1 MKTNR
6 SSINTIILAIF
17 ALAFDGKWSVKT
29 NGMINQSITNQF
41 LTRSLVKFNHQV
53 LRLVY
58 MYIPYQ
64 MPMSILQMVA
74 AQLRKEYQEKSAE
87 IHTHKI
93 SSYKAEKKKKSK
105 NI

>member
-1 MKTNR
+1 M
-6 SSINTIILAIF
+6 ILAFF
-17 ALAFDGKWSVKT
+17 ALLLDGKQDIKT
-29 NGMINQSITNQF
+29 NGMTNQSITNQF

-53 LRLVY
+53 MRLVY

-93 SSYKAEKKKKSK
+93 SSYKAEEEKR
-105 NI
+105 